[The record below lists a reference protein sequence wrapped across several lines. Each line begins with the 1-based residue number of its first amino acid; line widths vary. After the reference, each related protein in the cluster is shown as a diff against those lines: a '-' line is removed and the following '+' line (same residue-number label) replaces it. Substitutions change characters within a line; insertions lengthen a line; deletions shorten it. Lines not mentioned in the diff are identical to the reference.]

1 MVSGDLKYDESGNF
15 NLSQLRGAE
24 LASDPG
30 AGRRTSGISSDR
42 GCEEETDLTRER
54 RNGAFYRICGID
66 DADGICNVQRYHAVI
81 LKRK

>member
-30 AGRRTSGISSDR
+30 AGRRTSGIPFNR
-42 GCEEETDLTRER
+42 GGEKETDCAGKR

-66 DADGICNVQRYHAVI
+66 GADGICNVQRYHAVI